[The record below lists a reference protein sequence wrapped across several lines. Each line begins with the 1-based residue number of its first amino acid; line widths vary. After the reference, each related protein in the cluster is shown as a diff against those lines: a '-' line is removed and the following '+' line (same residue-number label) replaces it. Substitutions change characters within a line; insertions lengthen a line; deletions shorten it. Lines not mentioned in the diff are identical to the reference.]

1 MSKTRKI
8 LSLLIAVV
16 MVFGVFSV
24 CAFAAGNIKNDSDDT
39 HTQTWALSE
48 PVKNNDGSWSVDVKL
63 TTNYPTGTIQFV
75 VKNDDGNATLT
86 GVKLGAAV
94 PASYNA
100 DISKGLKGK
109 VMITPKTST
118 VASLAGVAI
127 DGVVATL
134 TYTVADGKQATI
146 AIENNPKTAEN
157 VDGTLIAACCKDVVS
172 SDLLI
177 GQTVT
182 STGVSRTLGTAANPE
197 LYVIEGTGGVI
208 DTTRND
214 LNEEGDGLVN
224 GYLYGVE
231 PEEYQAITDVF
242 DVKNGE
248 IEIVDNSNECDCGTG
263 TLVQVKNKDGTVVET
278 YVLVLFGDVDGDGSI
293 GTFDSTIIDLH
304 DSYMLETDS
313 GRIESPVI
321 LLAGDVDFDGDVTT
335 FDSTIIDLHDS
346 YMLESDSGRLMQ
358 ADMIDLLS

>member
-182 STGVSRTLGTAANPE
+182 STGVSRTLGEAANPE

-208 DTTRND
+208 DENRGYIYGID
-214 LNEEGDGLVN
+214 VVEGET
-224 GYLYGVE
+224 VE
-231 PEEYQAITDVF
+231 DVF
-242 DVKNGE
+242 EVTDGGSFE
-248 IEIVDNSNECDCGTG
+248 ITANDFGGAETGTG
-263 TLVQVKNKDGTVVET
+263 SLLTVLDADGEPTGEQYYIVI
-278 YVLVLFGDVDGDGSI
+278 FGDVTGDGWMDPDDTAYI
-293 GTFDSTIIDLH
+293 LQYDAGVRDDLSVLG
-304 DSYMLETDS
+304 DLGDDFYLF
-313 GRIESPVI
+313 
-321 LLAGDVDFDGDVTT
+321 AGDVTGDAYADPDDTAYILQVDAGVK
-335 FDSTIIDLHDS
+335 DSLPYS
-346 YMLESDSGRLMQ
+346 AAELAQMNYEN
-358 ADMIDLLS
+358 